1 MITLFDFSRL
11 HKVIKKLSAVLI
23 VFAMIVAQVG
33 CGNII
38 SGKKREMVLATGG
51 TSGTYFSL
59 GDAMANIL
67 NTKLTNSTLA
77 IYSTGGSGENI
88 KLLSERN
95 ADLAIVQ
102 NDVMYY
108 AYTGTDIYADAEQYT
123 GFSAIAGIYDENVQ
137 IVTCKED
144 IHTIEDLRGKKVSV
158 GDSGSGVEFN
168 ARQILSA
175 YDMSF
180 SDIQAINS
188 SFADSADKLAD
199 GTIDAAFIVAGSPTK
214 AIRDLSEK
222 KVLHLIGIDDEH
234 ASILQEN
241 YSFYTR
247 SVIPPGTYPG
257 IDEITDTVS
266 VRAVLVA
273 SNRLEKEKVYELLTL
288 LFKEK
293 DRISAGEKNF
303 SYFELQKSV
312 DGISIPFHKGA
323 MKYYKE
329 QGVEGF

>member
-1 MITLFDFSRL
+1 MITFNICSRIHRML
-11 HKVIKKLSAVLI
+11 KKLPAVLI
-23 VFAMIVAQVG
+23 VFAMIVTQVG

-38 SGKKREMVLATGG
+38 SGKKHEMVMATGG

-77 IYSTGGSGENI
+77 VYSTGGSGENI
-88 KLLSERN
+88 RMLSNRST
-95 ADLAIVQ
+95 DLAIVQ

-108 AYTGTDIYADAEQYT
+108 AYTGTDLYSDTEMYT

-144 IHTIEDLRGKKVSV
+144 ISSVEDLRGKKVSV

-180 SDIQAINS
+180 EDIQVVNS
-188 SFADSADKLAD
+188 SFGDSVDKLVD
-199 GTIDAAFIVAGSPTK
+199 GTIDAAFIVAGTPTK
-214 AIRDLSEK
+214 AVTDLSEK
-222 KVLHLIGIDDEH
+222 KTVRLIGIDDEH
-234 ASILQEN
+234 VNILKEN
-241 YSFYTR
+241 YSFYTS
-247 SVIPPGTYPG
+247 SVIPAGTYQG
-257 IDEITDTVS
+257 LEESTDTVS

-273 SNRLEKEKVYELLTL
+273 SNKLEKDRVYELLKL
-288 LFKEK
+288 LFEEKE
-293 DRISAGEKNF
+293 RISAGEGNF
-303 SYFELQKSV
+303 STFELNEAVK
-312 DGISIPFHKGA
+312 GISIPFHKGA
-323 MKYYKE
+323 RKYYRE
-329 QGVEGF
+329 HGVEGF